1 MNVDIKLVGGY
12 LPKKSTNGAIGYDLY
27 TPDDVVISERRTLI
41 PMGFVIALPQN
52 IEGKI
57 ETRSGC
63 ALRGIC
69 GYRVKRN
76 IFGKQVISTQADLF
90 DADVV
95 VGKIDPDYRGEVGVI
110 LHKHDKRKFVIPKG
124 TRIAQMTFYR
134 TKHMTFTQVS
144 AVDDTPRGIGG
155 FGSTGK

>member
-12 LPKKSTNGAIGYDLY
+12 LPQKSTNGAIGYDLY

-41 PMGFVIALPQN
+41 PMGFVIALPKN

-76 IFGKQVISTQADLF
+76 IFGKQIISTKPDLF

-95 VGKIDPDYRGEVGVI
+95 VGKIDPDYRGEAGVI
-110 LHKHDKRKFVIPKG
+110 LHKSDKRKFVIPKG

-144 AVDDTPRGIGG
+144 AVNDTSRGIGG